1 MTQDPLNADNTA
13 LTPETLGLG
22 SATPKSDW
30 MVVLELLRQTDY
42 SLYSNIARKMLNYL
56 AWSGVKE
63 ATALLGTQRS
73 TEEFGDELL
82 VDGGNVPIKL
92 PAVRMSSDLSK
103 QTFQIAAR
111 ELSNEQIL
119 DQIQRWIREVRLG
132 LLSQTINR
140 SLPLG
145 DVADAIR
152 RYHHHTL
159 HESTIVSPSRRGVQ
173 IAVIRRLLSD
183 RLWYIDRAQHFIDV
197 ADLNN
202 LLKKTIFAADSH
214 GTLGG
219 KSAGIYL
226 AKQILKKKGHEI
238 ELLAPVKTPRTWH
251 LTSDLAMHFMH
262 HNDLDDIIE
271 QKYKEINQV
280 RIEYP
285 HVVQI
290 FKNAQFPLEI
300 SRGLAAALD
309 DFGDRP
315 LIVRSSSLLEDQA
328 GTAFSGKYKSLFLAN
343 QGTKAERL
351 HDLKDA
357 IAEVYASVFSPDAIQ
372 YRTEHGLLD
381 YKEEMGILIQAVV
394 GQRIGGYFL
403 PAYAGVAFS
412 RNEFR
417 WSPRIDRKDGL
428 LRMVMGLGTRAVDRV
443 ADDYPVLIAPGQ
455 PNLRVNVTAEDAAR
469 YSPQFIDVIDLQKKS
484 FETLPLQQFLI
495 EVGDQIPGIEDIVS
509 IYRDGR
515 LIVPGKFGIDFHSDD
530 AVVTFEGLVSRTPFL
545 KQVKAIMDMLES
557 TLGTPVDIEFAFDGR
572 SFYLLQCRPQSEG
585 EETASAHIPRDIPA
599 ERQVFSARRFVS
611 NGHVPDLT
619 HIVYVDPEKYGS
631 IAEHGMLME
640 IGQAVGHLN
649 KRLPHRQFVL
659 MGPGRWGSRGDIR
672 LGVNVTYSDI
682 NHTAML
688 VEIARKKGGYLPD
701 LSFGTHFFQDLVEAG
716 IRYLPLYPDDEG
728 VVFNETLL
736 RTSENQLAE
745 LLPQYAH
752 LSDTLRVMD
761 VRRQFPGCILRVM
774 MDADSDEALA
784 FIDKPE
790 VERRAGAPIPQDQVE
805 YKDADWKWRLAMAEK
820 IASELDSTRFGVNA
834 CWIFGST
841 KNGNAGPQSDID
853 LIIHFTGDAEQRQ
866 VLEFWLD
873 GWSSC
878 LSEINYLRT
887 GRRVPKM
894 VDAHLVSDDELARK
908 AGYAAKVDAMTDAAR
923 PLSIKRG

>member
-1 MTQDPLNADNTA
+1 MINDPHQSPDSLCPAD
-13 LTPETLGLG
+13 G
-22 SATPKSDW
+22 TPKSDW

-42 SLYSNIARKMLNYL
+42 SLYSNIARKMLSYL

-63 ATALLGTQRS
+63 ATQLLGTQRS
-73 TEEFGDELL
+73 TDEYGNELL

-92 PAVRMSSDLSK
+92 PTVRMSSDLSN
-103 QTFQIAAR
+103 QTFRIAAQH
-111 ELSNEQIL
+111 LDNDKIL

-140 SLPLG
+140 NLPLG

-159 HESTIVSPSRRGVQ
+159 HEPAIASPSRRGVQ

-183 RLWYIDRAQHFIDV
+183 RLSYIQRAQHFIDV

-238 ELLAPVKTPRTWH
+238 ALLAPVKIPRTWH
-251 LTSDLAMHFMH
+251 LTSDLAMHYMH
-262 HNDLDDIIE
+262 YNDLDDIIE

-280 RIEYP
+280 RVEYP

-300 SRGLAAALD
+300 ARGLAAALD

-315 LIVRSSSLLEDQA
+315 LIVRSSSLLEDQI

-357 IAEVYASVFSPDAIQ
+357 IAEIYASVFSPDAIQ
-372 YRTEHGLLD
+372 YRVEHGLLD
-381 YKEEMGILIQAVV
+381 YKEEMGIMIQAVV
-394 GQRIGGYFL
+394 GQQIGGYFL

-417 WSPRIDRKDGL
+417 WSPRIERKDGL

-455 PNLRVNVTAEDAAR
+455 PNLRVNVTPQDAAR
-469 YSPQFIDVIDLQKKS
+469 YSPHFIDVIDLQKRA
-484 FETLPLQQFLI
+484 FVTLPLHQFLL
-495 EVGDQIPGIEDIVS
+495 EVGDQIPGIEEMVS

-515 LIVPGKFGIDFHSDD
+515 LVAPGKMGLDFRRDD
-530 AVVTFEGLVSRTPFL
+530 AVVTFEGLISRTPFV
-545 KQVKAIMDMLES
+545 KQVRAILQLLES
-557 TLGTPVDIEFAFDGR
+557 TLGTPVDIEFAYDGK
-572 SFYLLQCRPQSEG
+572 SFYLLQCRPQSEA
-585 EETASAHIPRDIPA
+585 EESTAAQIPRDIPPM
-599 ERQVFSARRFVS
+599 RQVFSARRFVS

-619 HIVYVDPEKYGS
+619 HIVYIDPEQYANIPDHS
-631 IAEHGMLME
+631 TLME

-649 KRLPHRQFVL
+649 KRLPHRQFIL

-716 IRYLPLYPDDEG
+716 IRYLPLYPDDPG
-728 VVFNETLL
+728 VVFNEQLL
-736 RTSENQLAE
+736 TQSENQLAD
-745 LLPQYAH
+745 LFPQYAH
-752 LSDTLRVMD
+752 LSNTIRVIDT
-761 VRRQFPGCILRVM
+761 RQQFHGSILRIVM
-774 MDADSDEALA
+774 NGDSDEALA
-784 FIDKPE
+784 FMDKPE
-790 VERRAGAPIPQDQVE
+790 VERKTTGHALQDKAE
-805 YKDADWKWRLAMAEK
+805 LPDTDWKWRMQMAEK
-820 IASELDSTRFGVNA
+820 IASELDSPRFGVGG

-841 KNGNAGPQSDID
+841 KNGTAGPHSDID
-853 LIIHFTGDAEQRQ
+853 LIVHFLGSSEQRQ
-866 VLEFWLD
+866 LLEFWLE

-878 LSEINYLRT
+878 LAEINYQRT
-887 GRRVPKM
+887 GLRVPKM
-894 VDAHLVSDDELARK
+894 VDAHLITDDELARK
-908 AGYAAKVDAMTDAAR
+908 TGYAAKIDAMTDAAR
-923 PLSIKRG
+923 PLSIKRS